1 MKSYKVLENFAIVRD
16 KKMFFEVGQVIPDDF
31 FKYFTY
37 PSEQLNRL
45 IAGKK
50 IELVKKDR
58 LIAGKKIELVK
69 KEGIKNE
76 KNINN

>member
-50 IELVKKDR
+50 IELVKK
-58 LIAGKKIELVK
+58 
-69 KEGIKNE
+69 EGIKNE